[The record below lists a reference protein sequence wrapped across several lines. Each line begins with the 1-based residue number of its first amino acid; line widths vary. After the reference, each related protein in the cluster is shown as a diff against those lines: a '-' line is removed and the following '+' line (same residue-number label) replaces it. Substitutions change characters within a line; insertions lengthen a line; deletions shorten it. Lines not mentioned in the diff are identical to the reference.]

1 MAVVGRIV
9 QRLSGLMCF
18 FPHKKRGGGGRNG
31 KRETSYKEWM
41 KLFGWL
47 TVFFRVEDDL
57 KKNERSRA
65 FNGGGT
71 SLTIECSLK
80 RFNWLNQQ
88 RI

>member
-18 FPHKKRGGGGRNG
+18 FPHKKRGGGGGGGRNG

-57 KKNERSRA
+57 KKMKEVGLSM
-65 FNGGGT
+65 GGE
-71 SLTIECSLK
+71 LVLP
-80 RFNWLNQQ
+80 LNAPSSVS
-88 RI
+88 IG